1 MQTEGLFT
9 KVDANGDC
17 APWEDMK
24 AQIYELGLG
33 EPIGVSAEHG
43 DGLLDIFD
51 VLYPYG
57 DLLNLRKK
65 EDRERYEA
73 SQQQISTDT
82 QPYDIRFNV
91 DAVGILLEIEIQEE
105 KDRDD
110 EILQLTILGIP
121 NSGKST
127 LLNTLLKTDRF
138 ITEVEYKGRKI
149 RLVDT
154 PGIPKAD
161 GVLPPSLNSLSI
173 YHAHKQLDYAHVVAL
188 ILDGSRILTK
198 HDLALAKEILDKGRG
213 LFIVLNKSDVMQ
225 STAVA
230 KKQLV
235 TYIDRY
241 IPMV

>member
-1 MQTEGLFT
+1 MSMWL
-9 KVDANGDC
+9 V
-17 APWEDMK
+17 
-24 AQIYELGLG
+24 
-33 EPIGVSAEHG
+33 V
-43 DGLLDIFD
+43 
-51 VLYPYG
+51 
-57 DLLNLRKK
+57 
-65 EDRERYEA
+65 
-73 SQQQISTDT
+73 ISE
-82 QPYDIRFNV
+82 V
-91 DAVGILLEIEIQEE
+91 EVQEE
-105 KDRDD
+105 KDRDN

-138 ITEVEYKGRKI
+138 ITGSVPGLTRDTVSTEVEYKGRKI

-154 PGIPKAD
+154 PGIPKTD

-241 IPMV
+241 IPMVQLCSSVEYRPGKYHQLLSQHSTGRERMHSTLQHQMYSIVGELVFLQVFSIDGWRL

>member
-1 MQTEGLFT
+1 M
-9 KVDANGDC
+9 
-17 APWEDMK
+17 
-24 AQIYELGLG
+24 
-33 EPIGVSAEHG
+33 
-43 DGLLDIFD
+43 
-51 VLYPYG
+51 
-57 DLLNLRKK
+57 
-65 EDRERYEA
+65 
-73 SQQQISTDT
+73 
-82 QPYDIRFNV
+82 
-91 DAVGILLEIEIQEE
+91 
-105 KDRDD
+105 
-110 EILQLTILGIP
+110 
-121 NSGKST
+121 
-127 LLNTLLKTDRF
+127 NTLLKTDRF
-138 ITEVEYKGRKI
+138 ITGSIPGLTRDTVSTEVEYKGRKI

-213 LFIVLNKSDVMQ
+213 LFVVLNKSDVMQ